1 MNRSPTILSSIL
13 DKTIPFKMPTNM
25 TKPPRSQVTTRKMWG
40 ETLGAQTPSPPQ
52 PIQGRKRRNPPADPK
67 ARLLSGIAAK
77 LSAWDRR
84 GIPVGVLGLTA

>member
-40 ETLGAQTPSPPQ
+40 ETLGAQTPSPT
-52 PIQGRKRRNPPADPK
+52 
-67 ARLLSGIAAK
+67 
-77 LSAWDRR
+77 
-84 GIPVGVLGLTA
+84 TAHTRP